1 MANLLKTAVIADV
14 GKLPID
20 VATVAAGR
28 KIIVIGMTMTNKK
41 DSTVLGNVFV
51 KDPGS
56 VTAYYAK
63 DIPLPPNGSA
73 RIVNGGEKLV
83 LDQDHTLQVSSSF
96 ADSVD
101 VIVSFAEQS

>member
-63 DIPLPPNGSA
+63 DIPITIIFLPA
-73 RIVNGGEKLV
+73 ATVA
-83 LDQDHTLQVSSSF
+83 TSSF

>member
-14 GKLPID
+14 GNLPID
-20 VATVAAGR
+20 AFTVQAGR
-28 KIIVIGMTMTNKK
+28 KIIVIGCTMTNKK
-41 DSTVLGNVFV
+41 DTTVLGNVYV

-63 DIPLPPNGSA
+63 DIILPPNGSA

-83 LDQDHTLQVSSSF
+83 LDENHTLQFSSTF

-101 VIVSFAEQS
+101 VIVSYAEQS